1 LAKVVVNKK
10 ASDNEYFHL
19 DFHLSMNM
27 LLNYI
32 LTNYGYEGVVEYIK
46 QFTKVYHKPLIEKL
60 NKGSLLPLK
69 EYIEEIYKKE
79 KEKVDILYDK
89 DKLIFSINKC
99 PGITHIL
106 KNNQKP
112 SKAYVETYNTLY
124 KTICEGSPFTY
135 ELVYFDKKTGKSKH
149 QFTRRTI

>member
-1 LAKVVVNKK
+1 MEKKVVNKK

-27 LLNYI
+27 LLDYI

-46 QFTKVYHKPLIEKL
+46 QFTKTFHKPLIENLK
-60 NKGSLLPLK
+60 NGSLLPLK
-69 EYIEEIYKKE
+69 EYIEEIYIRE
-79 KEKVDILYDK
+79 KCQVDITYNK
-89 DKLIFSINKC
+89 DKLIFFIKTC

-106 KNNQKP
+106 KNNQQP

-124 KTICEGSPFTY
+124 KTICEKSPFSY
-135 ELVYFDKKTGKSKH
+135 KLISFNKETGKSKH